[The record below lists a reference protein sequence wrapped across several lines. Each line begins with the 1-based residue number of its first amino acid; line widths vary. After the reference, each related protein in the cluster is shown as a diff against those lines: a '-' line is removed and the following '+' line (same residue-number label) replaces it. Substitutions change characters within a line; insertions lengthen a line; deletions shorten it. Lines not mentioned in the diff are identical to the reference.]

1 MDVMES
7 DYLLILVSSGEII
20 VKYDG
25 GTLVAQKGRK
35 YSYYAEFK
43 GIAHRQGRGDLF

>member
-7 DYLLILVSSGEII
+7 DCLLILVSSGEIT

-35 YSYYAEFK
+35 YSYYAGLK
-43 GIAHRQGRGDLF
+43 GITKRYSRGYLH